1 MKKAIETGSEWG
13 KCVWYTVSLGNWFE
27 RDKSVWVIKP
37 IQLSTTKQHAIGI
50 AEAQRNP
57 SQLCRRCSE

>member
-1 MKKAIETGSEWG
+1 MKKAIETGSQWG

-27 RDKSVWVIKP
+27 RDNSVWVIKP

-57 SQLCRRCSE
+57 SELFIRCSE